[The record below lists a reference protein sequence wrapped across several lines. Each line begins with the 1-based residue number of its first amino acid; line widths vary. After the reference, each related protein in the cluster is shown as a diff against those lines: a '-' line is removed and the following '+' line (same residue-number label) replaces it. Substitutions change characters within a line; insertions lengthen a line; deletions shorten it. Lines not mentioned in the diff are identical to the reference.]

1 MDIFLFK
8 LYEKFFRF
16 IIAAAFIFAGCSKSS
31 DTPEPEP
38 VPDFNIE
45 QTALTQGSI
54 SVRITPKDNENT
66 YYFSVISKKDFQS
79 KYQESAES
87 LEAAYKEWF
96 VQMASQ
102 TGLTIEDFLKNALL
116 SGMQN
121 YQYRS
126 LVPDTEYI
134 FFVFGV
140 DYSGEATTGVEVLPF
155 TTPKATL
162 DKNAKF
168 SIIPTEVGTT
178 WFKVKI
184 NCNNPDVFY
193 YYDVMLPSVYE
204 QFCGGDPAN
213 IPSYLSQYLA
223 ALKSENDT
231 YSAMSEAEF
240 ISHITVDG
248 EVEYDTAMSE
258 VANSLVPEM
267 EFPVF
272 AIGIANDGSFTTDAT
287 VVMVK
292 TAETPKNEWTIS
304 DESLTDIQ
312 YSATVSPKYDEAY
325 AVIFERKTYFD
336 GATDEQMV
344 NDLLAARKG
353 TFADDL
359 CIEKTKVEF
368 KNLIPDED
376 YYLFTIACTPD
387 GQPKTGSKLNVGKHE
402 VRTKVATK
410 TGAVYSLNVFDIQ
423 KTTVNVAVTVNEAGE
438 NQTFLTNY
446 ISKEELNKLT
456 ASMSESD
463 ALKKHMDGLID
474 TQLKVW
480 NETYS
485 PMDRKEFLSRLLP
498 NESITG
504 SGNYITIEGLDAG
517 TTYYAYVIGLKAD
530 GTYTT
535 EPFKK
540 EFTTIAEAKSS
551 IKLDV
556 GMTAW
561 IWDEIFPN
569 ETNYTVT
576 AAGSPYQNVGGVYCK
591 YFTGSDEWAG
601 KTGAEIEELLKKEQ
615 AGQYG
620 SATAGFRL
628 ARGEKFFVYFIGVDL
643 AGISTDISKVSHTS
657 KAEGSS
663 GTGMGQTV
671 SMDKVE
677 TIAVR

>member
-1 MDIFLFK
+1 MK
-8 LYEKFFRF
+8 SFFRF
-16 IIAAAFIFAGCSKSS
+16 LIAAAFIFAGCSKSN

-54 SVRITPKDNENT
+54 SVRVTPKDNENT
-66 YYFSVISKKDFQS
+66 YYFSVISMKDYQS
-79 KYQESAES
+79 KYQESPES
-87 LEAAYKEWF
+87 LKEAYKEWF
-96 VQMASQ
+96 GQMASQ
-102 TGLTIEDFLKNALL
+102 AGLSIEDFLKNALL

-121 YQYRS
+121 YQFRS
-126 LVPDTEYI
+126 LVPDTDYV

-140 DYSGEATTGVEVLPF
+140 DYSGKVTTAVNVLPF

-162 DKNAKF
+162 DKNVRF
-168 SIIPTEVGTT
+168 SITPTEVGAT

-184 NCNNPDVFY
+184 NCDNPDIFY
-193 YYDVMLPSVYE
+193 YYDVMLPSAYE
-204 QFCGGDPAN
+204 QLCGGDPAN
-213 IPSYLSQYLA
+213 IPAYVSQYLA

-231 YSAMSEAEF
+231 YAAMSEAEF

-248 EVEYDTAMSE
+248 EVEYDTALSE

-267 EFPVF
+267 EYPVF
-272 AIGIANDGSFTTDAT
+272 AIGISNDGSFTTDAT

-292 TAETPKNEWTIS
+292 TAETPKNEWRIS
-304 DESLTDIQ
+304 NESLTDIQ
-312 YSATVSPKYDEAY
+312 YSATISPKYDEAY
-325 AVIFERKTYFD
+325 AVIFERKTYFE
-336 GATDEQMV
+336 GSTDERMV

-359 CIEKTKVEF
+359 CIETAKVEF

-402 VRTKVATK
+402 VRTRQAAK
-410 TGAVYSLNVFDIQ
+410 TGAVYSLNVFDVQ
-423 KTTVNVAVTVNEAGE
+423 KTTASVSVTVNEAGE

-446 ISKEELNKLT
+446 ISKDDLGKLT

-463 ALKKHMDGLID
+463 ALKKHMDDLID
-474 TQLKVW
+474 AKLKVW

-485 PMDRKEFLSRLLP
+485 QMDRKEFLSRLLP
-498 NESITG
+498 NESKTG
-504 SGNYITIEGLDAG
+504 SGNYIIFDGLVAG

-540 EFTTIAEAKSS
+540 EFTTIADAKSS
-551 IKLDV
+551 IKLEV

-561 IWDEIFPN
+561 MWDDIFPG
-569 ETNYTVT
+569 ETNYTV
-576 AAGSPYQNVGGVYCK
+576 AATGEPYANVGGVYCK
-591 YFTGSDEWAG
+591 YFTGTDEWAG
-601 KTGAEIEELLKKEQ
+601 KTGSEIEELLKKEPV
-615 AGQYG
+615 GLYG
-620 SATAGFRL
+620 SATASFRL
-628 ARGEKFFVYFIGVDL
+628 ARGEKFFVYFIGVDT
-643 AGISTDISKVSHTS
+643 AGISTDIAKVSHTS

-663 GTGMGQTV
+663 GTGIGKNV
-671 SMDKVE
+671 SMENVE